1 MSTFFNDDTASIEIP
16 IRLVVYVILTGAIL
30 GIFAIGLSNIWPGM
44 TTNVMEKQI
53 GEIKVS
59 LTSIQ
64 NGGARNLI
72 DADSPAG
79 NIRTIMIK
87 IPEDVDYL
95 AFGADPD
102 PDNDHNLTN
111 TPEGMLTGR
120 GNVIYYSGK
129 SGKIRIPLDEYIELR
144 EGRLESTR
152 WVLNE
157 IGGIQYGV
165 VLTGKG
171 NYELA
176 FELVYDPISK
186 VKYTLVHM
194 TDELNAYIN
203 PYDPGVMPNN
213 LWVSV
218 NPHCIPADGIT
229 NAEILVKLKD
239 KKGRDAPNDGI
250 NINLSVSLGDLSG
263 SNLTTVKGKARAT
276 ITSDLVGTSM
286 ITATSPG
293 LNPGSSYLT
302 IKPEPIILEFNRW
315 IYDED
320 EKLDGQFFTDQELD
334 YSISFTGYGTK
345 FSVPLAGIW
354 WPNVSIVIDGAQLG
368 EEIIDSESTI
378 SRTLMH
384 ARLPAGNHS
393 LDINL
398 KNDKYLPL
406 LGDTNIYVG
415 KIVLSG

>member
-1 MSTFFNDDTASIEIP
+1 MSSFFKDDTASIEIP
-16 IRLVVYVILTGAIL
+16 IRLVVYMILTGAIL

-44 TTNVMEKQI
+44 TTNTMEKQI
-53 GEIKVS
+53 GEMKVS
-59 LTSIQ
+59 LTAMQ

-72 DADSPAG
+72 DANSPAG
-79 NIRTIMIK
+79 NIRTLKIR

-102 PDNDHNLTN
+102 PENDLNLTN

-120 GNVIYYSGK
+120 GNVIFYSGK
-129 SGKIRIPLDEYIELR
+129 TGKIRIPLDEYIDLR
-144 EGRLESTR
+144 EGRLEGTR
-152 WVLNE
+152 WVVNE
-157 IGGIQYGV
+157 IGGKQFGAVI
-165 VLTGKG
+165 LGKG
-171 NYELA
+171 NYELT

-186 VKYTLVHM
+186 EKYTLVHM

-203 PYDPGVMPNN
+203 PYDPSVLPNN

-218 NPHCIPADGIT
+218 NPVSIPADGIT

-239 KKGRDAPNDGI
+239 KKGRDAPGDGV
-250 NINLSVSLGDLSG
+250 NINLSISLGNLSG
-263 SNLTTVKGKARAT
+263 SNLTTVKGKATAT
-276 ITSDLVGTSM
+276 ITSYLVGTSL

-302 IKPEPIILEFNRW
+302 INPEPIIFEFNSW
-315 IYDED
+315 INDED
-320 EKLDGQFFTDQELD
+320 EKLNGHFFTDQELE
-334 YSISFTGYGTK
+334 YSISFTGYGSK
-345 FSVPLAGIW
+345 FSVPLAGVW
-354 WPNVSIVIDGAQLG
+354 WPNISIVVDGVQLG
-368 EEIIDSESTI
+368 EEIIDSESSI
-378 SRTLMH
+378 SRTFIQTT
-384 ARLPAGNHS
+384 LPAGDHNLS
-393 LDINL
+393 IRL